1 MTTTDSQL
9 AQLRAGDELR
19 QAADYL
25 DAALAHVRKS
35 LRILEGEG
43 VEGSA
48 IGDLRHYIVALTDGH
63 GPAGTPDLGA
73 CVRSTARGVISHADA
88 LND

>member
-25 DAALAHVRKS
+25 DAALAHVRKA

-43 VEGSA
+43 VESA
-48 IGDLRHYIVALTDGH
+48 IGDLRHYVVALTDGH